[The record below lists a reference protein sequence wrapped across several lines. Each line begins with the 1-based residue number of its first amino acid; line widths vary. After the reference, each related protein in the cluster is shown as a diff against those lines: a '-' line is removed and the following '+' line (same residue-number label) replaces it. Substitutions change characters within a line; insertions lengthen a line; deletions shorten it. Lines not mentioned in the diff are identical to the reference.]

1 MAGVVLIAL
10 SGDHFRL
17 EWEHSAEH
25 ETWREEW
32 RVEGDQLRLT
42 EAAIK
47 GSGAGMEPGP
57 DARLVEGWW
66 VWSPQL
72 PPQDSL
78 ILAASGKT
86 GGGWRIC
93 DAQQCREL
101 GQLGGDPITLRP
113 CP

>member
-1 MAGVVLIAL
+1 MAGMVVIAL

-17 EWEHSAEH
+17 EWEHSIER
-25 ETWREEW
+25 EIWREEW
-32 RVEGDQLRLT
+32 RIEGGQLHLT
-42 EAAIK
+42 KAAIK

-57 DARLVEGWW
+57 DARLVDGWW
-66 VWSPQL
+66 VWSPRL

-93 DAQQCREL
+93 DARQCREL
-101 GQLGGDPITLRP
+101 GQLEGEPVTLRP